1 MPLASGQP
9 AAGGTVP
16 ATFHVR
22 HAQRADA
29 TAWAALRA
37 ELWPDEDPQR
47 LASEVAR
54 FFEAPPPQ
62 GGGMPEAVLVAVESG
77 ARGALLGFV
86 ELSRRAY
93 AEGCDTSPVG
103 FLEGWFVVAG
113 HREQGIGG
121 ALVRAAEAWARALGC
136 REFAS
141 DALAD
146 NTVSARAHQAL
157 GFDEVAVIR
166 CFRKPLEPGGQH

>member
-1 MPLASGQP
+1 
-9 AAGGTVP
+9 
-16 ATFHVR
+16 
-22 HAQRADA
+22 
-29 TAWAALRA
+29 
-37 ELWPDEDPQR
+37 
-47 LASEVAR
+47 
-54 FFEAPPPQ
+54 
-62 GGGMPEAVLVAVESG
+62 MPEAVLVAVQST
-77 ARGALLGFV
+77 ARGDLLGFA

-103 FLEGWFVVAG
+103 FLEGWFVVAD

-166 CFRKPLEPGGQH
+166 CFRKALEPGGHR